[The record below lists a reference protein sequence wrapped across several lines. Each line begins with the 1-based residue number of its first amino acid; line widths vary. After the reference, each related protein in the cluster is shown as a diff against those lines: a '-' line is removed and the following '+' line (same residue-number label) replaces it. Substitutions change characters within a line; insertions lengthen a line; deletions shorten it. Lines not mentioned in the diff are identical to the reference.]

1 MRTNIGKTTCKEKWE
16 DEHPSFRKVNGNSD
30 EAFCALYKKAF
41 FVVKKCG
48 VTQVKSHTHDQESLM
63 YQWVFLAS
71 SGTLA
76 TKHGKFIFSKE
87 ERVIKAELI
96 NVLHYADSRN
106 TYVSSYDNTGCFS
119 DQQLLLGTPILI
131 PNN

>member
-1 MRTNIGKTTCKEKWE
+1 MRTNVGKTTCQEKWE
-16 DEHPSFRKVNGNSD
+16 DEHPSFRKVNDNSD

-41 FVVKKCG
+41 FVVEKCG
-48 VTQVKSHTHDQESLM
+48 VTQVNSHTHDQESLM

-71 SGTLA
+71 SGILA

-96 NVLHYADSRN
+96 NVLHYAHWRN